1 MNQGTGTNPPNEGA
15 WAVLTAVREI
25 QLATA
30 EAFEASKARE
40 PAPEGAA
47 ASALGAMARIMDTEW
62 PPGAQY
68 QAIAL
73 LASVIRVWSVESGR
87 SEDEIMTELES
98 NYPHP

>member
-1 MNQGTGTNPPNEGA
+1 MSQGVGTNPPNEGP
-15 WAVLTAVREI
+15 WAVLTAVREV

-30 EAFEASKARE
+30 EAFEASKAGE
-40 PAPEGAA
+40 PAPEGAT
-47 ASALGAMARIMDTEW
+47 ASALGAMAKIIDTEW

-87 SEDEIMTELES
+87 SENDHDRT
-98 NYPHP
+98 